1 MSTGQRTDPTRYQTG
16 GQTCRMAVP
25 ARISIITLGVA
36 DLPRATA
43 FYRALGWAPTPF
55 STEEITFIETS
66 GSMLALFPIDELAA
80 DVGLASPIITGFRGV
95 TMAINL
101 ESDDEVRRVLDEAE
115 AVGGM
120 IVKPAAPS
128 PFFQGLDG
136 YFTDPD
142 GHAWEVAHNPDL
154 MPGGR
159 TSVTGRL

>member
-1 MSTGQRTDPTRYQTG
+1 MT
-16 GQTCRMAVP
+16 VP

-36 DLPRATA
+36 DLARATA
-43 FYRALGWAPTPF
+43 FYRALGWVPTPY
-55 STEEITFIETS
+55 STDDITFIETS

-80 DVGLASPIITGFRGV
+80 DAGLDSPSSTGFRGV

-101 ESDDEVRRVLDEAE
+101 ESDDEVCRVLAQAE
-115 AVGGM
+115 AAGGR
-120 IVKPAAPS
+120 IVKPAVPS

-154 MPGGR
+154 PPA
-159 TSVTGRL
+159 